1 MKTNLFRDQKR
12 RRTIMK
18 ARLLIVFGIAALAI
32 AASGTAGAQT
42 TMTWTVD
49 GQQRQAIVFAPAPTT
64 SKVNHAL
71 VFGFHGHGG
80 NMQGMSQLMHIQTVW
95 PEAIVVYPQGLNSP
109 GPIDPPGNKS
119 GWQFEANQT
128 DGNVGNRDLDFF
140 DAMLETIKQ
149 TYAVDEKQIYSTG
162 FSSGAVFSYLLWA
175 ERGKTIAAI
184 GEVAGRLWDS
194 EHLTEPRPIL
204 AIAGQKDTTN
214 PFDLQLQSIEKSR
227 QADSANGPAQVCGQ
241 NCKFYAST
249 TQTPVK
255 TFTHPGG
262 HVYPPWAPAE
272 IVKFF
277 KAHHL

>member
-1 MKTNLFRDQKR
+1 MKT
-12 RRTIMK
+12 
-18 ARLLIVFGIAALAI
+18 RLPIVFRIVMLAVAALV
-32 AASGTAGAQT
+32 TATGQVT
-42 TMTWTVD
+42 VTGQGKLMTWTVD
-49 GQQRQAIVFAPAPTT
+49 GNERKAIVFAPKDT
-64 SKVNHAL
+64 SDGRKLPV

-128 DGNVGNRDLDFF
+128 AGNVGNRDLDFF
-140 DAMLETIKQ
+140 DAMLETMKQ

-204 AIAGQKDTTN
+204 AIAGQKDTTD

-277 KAHHL
+277 KAQHL